1 MLLINDYIYIENP
14 NEWQKISGIKN
25 ECGNI
30 RGYKIYVQLFSYIIM
45 ESVLPNFLYR
55 FNIIPFKIPS
65 ISLLS
70 LPPYIHIDR

>member
-1 MLLINDYIYIENP
+1 MLLLDDYIYIENP
-14 NEWQKISGIKN
+14 DEWQNSGIKN
-25 ECGNI
+25 ECSNI
-30 RGYKIYVQLFSYIIM
+30 RVFKIYVQLFSYIIM
-45 ESVLPNFLYR
+45 ESVLLNFLYR